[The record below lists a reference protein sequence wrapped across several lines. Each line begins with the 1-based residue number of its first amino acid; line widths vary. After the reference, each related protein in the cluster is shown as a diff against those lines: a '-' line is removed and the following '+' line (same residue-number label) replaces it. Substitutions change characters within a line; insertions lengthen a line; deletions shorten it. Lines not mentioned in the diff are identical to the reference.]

1 MNIRK
6 GTIDDK
12 NELQQL
18 FVNTIKEI
26 CKNDYNQHQ
35 IEVWTSG
42 IENSDRW
49 QAIFKNQ
56 KVFVSIQND
65 QITGFSTLENGNYV
79 DLFYV
84 HKDFQKQGIAKALYD
99 VIESEAI
106 NQNQKVISADV
117 SITAKDFFLK
127 MGFDVLNE
135 QNVLVKNIN
144 FLNFKMQKQIL

>member
-42 IENSDRW
+42 IENTDRW
-49 QAIFKNQ
+49 EAIFKNQ
-56 KVFVSIQND
+56 IVFVSIQND